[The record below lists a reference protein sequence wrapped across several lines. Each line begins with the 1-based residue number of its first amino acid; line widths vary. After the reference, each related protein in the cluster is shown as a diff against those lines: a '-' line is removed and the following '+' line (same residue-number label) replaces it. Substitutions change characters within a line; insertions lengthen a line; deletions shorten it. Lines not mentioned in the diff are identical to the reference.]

1 MKSILLHNRCTKTR
15 VKLADGNILQCFTLF
30 YDHPAMI
37 NEEAWTL
44 MKTNGINVLCDTDTM
59 HVLSG
64 NECEWGFTPTGD
76 TILTVK
82 LTTQLENQEDQINHW
97 NKLYEF
103 AVGVKKEAAQFFDK
117 KKIENLADELNSL
130 DVSSVKTRDKLVES
144 TSVDELM
151 KDDSDSDASCQK
163 PSNVLQE
170 TEKTLPNKL
179 T

>member
-37 NEEAWTL
+37 NEDAWTL

-59 HVLSG
+59 HILSG

-82 LTTQLENQEDQINHW
+82 LSTQLKEQEDQIDHW

-117 KKIENLADELNSL
+117 KKIDNLADELNLL
-130 DVSSVKTRDKLVES
+130 DVSSIKTTEALRDT

-151 KDDSDSDASCQK
+151 KDGSDSDANCQK
-163 PSNVLQE
+163 PSSVLE
-170 TEKTLPNKL
+170 EIEKTLPSKS